1 MSEYKEGEEIKVVC
15 YVCGKEIDPFNETP
29 VLVFDDDEG
38 YYECESCHQY
48 ALDGRLETICD
59 TCGAT
64 VLVAN
69 GNVCPNCH
77 GEVLAE

>member
-15 YVCGKEIDPFNETP
+15 YIYGKEIDPFNETP

-77 GEVLAE
+77 GEVVAE